1 MLAVQRCEREPESLA
16 PRASDVPPFSLTWAV
31 CHARIVAQHALPVDV
46 AREHGAVLVGVQDE
60 TLWIAVADPTTP
72 GLAAALA
79 RAARRPVRLLA
90 AGKAEIDLAID
101 AAWQTG
107 ARAARFR
114 ALIDDLGLSY
124 LLDTRD
130 RALLEGGGDDTR
142 DVAAAVAARLPDGWG
157 PELLGLLDGLPHLSA
172 TASMRAPL
180 RLLLPPALRAPAGEP
195 AMMPWCVEHDTLIL
209 ACAALPSA
217 ALLAEITAWTG
228 LRVRAVLCNPASLRP
243 ASAVSAIMHAP
254 RARRWAR
261 GKPATPQ
268 RWDLGMGAMQRA
280 QVQALA
286 RQTGTPAIQVAEQL
300 DLKHARA
307 DRKPL
312 AEPEPAALALLPS
325 ALCRSLGV
333 LPARLADGCLEVAIA
348 AETAGEEIAA
358 ALAIVAGMP
367 VRTFGVDPGALR
379 ATQTRAYGAA
389 PFSRGQRAAGYA
401 RELDSLAVAGMPAI
415 TTDDIAAGQRL
426 ARMALEIAAVQAAVP
441 SVRLEQ
447 YGGTPPDAHVAP
459 IALLRRCRAVP
470 LRREGGALWV
480 AFAALDVEAVTA
492 LATATQL
499 TIRPLLATARAIEAR
514 IAVLESEHLVV
525 VRDDAQDDGDRSSP
539 ITDFL
544 LREGLLSRTELLAL
558 PQGDAQPLDER
569 LDSRGLLSFVDFAEL
584 AARLSGLELFDPQ
597 LRSRQEEVV
606 DGLGHRSRRAV
617 WDDPIDPMVAALLPA
632 DIVRSHGVLPIRRDD
647 DVMVVAVIDPF
658 DPAQP
663 AILALL
669 GAEHIRR
676 TVAPRPAMMSALA
689 RARGVTRLGERLLE
703 RGVVSADE
711 LRQAL
716 HVHRSTG
723 VRLGQALVYLN
734 LVSQEQLAYFLAEQY
749 DLGFISP
756 RDMAIDVAIARLL
769 PEEIEREIAALP
781 LYRTGHTLVVAT
793 PDPTNQSALDEVA
806 ARTGEVVLPVV
817 CTESDFEAL
826 LEDVYH
832 DDYLRQST
840 SELIIRSPDES
851 ASKVLSRGQVVTFA
865 ILALIV
871 VLAAWWMPA
880 ATGIALTA
888 ASGLFYVVFSLFRC
902 YLIYRATAGSLEV
915 PITAEEL
922 AALDEAALPI
932 YTILVPLYKEA
943 SVLPTLLLGMSRL
956 DYPATKLDVKLLLEE
971 DDLET
976 RQAVEATA
984 LPSYVHPVIVP
995 VAQPRGKPKACNYG
1009 LIHARGSYVVI
1020 FDAED
1025 VPDPDQLKKVVV
1037 AFRKSDPAVACMQAK
1052 LNYYNSSQNLL
1063 TRWFTIEYSMW
1074 FDLFLPGLD
1083 AAKLPVPLGGTSNHF
1098 ITSRLRAAGAWDP
1111 YNVTEDADLGIRLFR
1126 HGWRTAVIDST
1137 TYEEANS
1144 EIINWIRQRSRW
1156 VKGYAQT
1163 FLVHMRHPI
1172 SLWRALGTRAF
1183 LSFLLVVGGTVF
1195 GFLLNPILWVL
1206 TTLWY
1211 LTHAGF
1217 IRAIFP
1223 LPVFYI
1229 GAISLFVGNFAFI
1242 YINMSGCI
1250 RRGYY
1255 DMVRFA
1261 LTSPLYWALISL
1273 AAWKGVLQLM
1283 TNPFHWEK
1291 TTHGLYK
1298 RKAR

>member
-1 MLAVQRCEREPESLA
+1 MLAVQRYEREPETLA
-16 PRASDVPPFSLTWAV
+16 PRASDSAPFNLTWAV
-31 CHARIVAQHALPVDV
+31 CHARIVSQHALPAAA
-46 AREHGAVLVGVQDE
+46 AREYGAILVGVQGE
-60 TLWIAVADPTTP
+60 VLWIAVPDPAIP
-72 GLAAALA
+72 GLAASLAL
-79 RAARRPVRLLA
+79 AARRPVRLLA
-90 AGKAEIDLAID
+90 AGKAEIVLASAGD
-101 AAWQTG
+101 RQSG
-107 ARAARFR
+107 ARAIRFR
-114 ALIDDLGLSY
+114 SLIDDLGLSY
-124 LLDTRD
+124 LLDPRD
-130 RALLEGGGDDTR
+130 RALLDGDDGGTR
-142 DVAAAVAARLPDGWG
+142 DVAAAVAARLPEGWG

-172 TASMRAPL
+172 AATMRAPL
-180 RLLLPPALRAPAGEP
+180 RLLLPPALRGSPVQP
-195 AMMPWCVEHDTLIL
+195 AMMPWCVEHETLIL

-217 ALLAEITAWTG
+217 AVLADIAAWTG
-228 LRVRAVLCNPASLRP
+228 LRVRPVLCNPASLRP
-243 ASAVSAIMHAP
+243 ASAVSHLAP
-254 RARRWAR
+254 VPHARRRLR
-261 GKPATPQ
+261 GKPASPQ
-268 RWDLGMGAMQRA
+268 RWDLRMGATQRA

-286 RQTGTPAIQVAEQL
+286 RQTGRPAALVAEEL
-300 DLKHARA
+300 ALKHRRDEHKLPA
-307 DRKPL
+307 D
-312 AEPEPAALALLPS
+312 PALDALALLPV

-333 LPARLADGCLEVAIA
+333 LPTRLADGCLEVAIA

-358 ALAIVAGMP
+358 ALAIVAGIP
-367 VRTFGVDPGALR
+367 VRTFGVDAGALR
-379 ATQTRAYGAA
+379 AAWATAYSNTQLPPGHRA
-389 PFSRGQRAAGYA
+389 SGYA
-401 RELDSLAVAGMPAI
+401 RELASLTGSGEPAPAA
-415 TTDDIAAGQRL
+415 DDIAEGNRL
-426 ARMALEIAAVQAAVP
+426 SRLALEIAAVQAAVP
-441 SVRLEQ
+441 SIRLEQ
-447 YGGTPPDAHVAP
+447 YGGTPLDAHVAP
-459 IALLRRCRAVP
+459 IALLRRCHAVP
-470 LRREGGALWV
+470 LRREGEVLWV
-480 AFAALDVEAVTA
+480 AFAAPDKDAVAA
-492 LATATQL
+492 LAQATRL

-514 IAVLESEHLVV
+514 IAVLEAEHLVV
-525 VRDDAQDDGDRSSP
+525 VRDSARDGGERSSP

-544 LREGLLSRTELLAL
+544 LREGLLSQTALLEL
-558 PQGDAQPLDER
+558 PHGDAQPLDEL
-569 LDSRGLLSFVDFAEL
+569 LDARGLLSFVDFAEL

-606 DGLGHRSRRAV
+606 DALGHRGRRVV

-632 DIVRSHGVLPIRRDD
+632 DIVHTHGVLPIRRDGD
-647 DVMVVAVIDPF
+647 GMVVAVIDPF

-663 AILALL
+663 AILVLL
-669 GAEHIRR
+669 GAARIRR

-756 RDMAIDVAIARLL
+756 RDMVVDEAIARLL

-781 LYRTGHTLVVAT
+781 LYRAGHSLVVAT
-793 PDPTNQSALDEVA
+793 PDPTNQSSLDEVA
-806 ARTGEVVLPVV
+806 ARTGEAVVPVV

-826 LEDVYH
+826 LEDVYR

-840 SELIIRSPDES
+840 SSLIVRSPDES
-851 ASKVLSRGQVVTFA
+851 ASKVWSRGQLVA
-865 ILALIV
+865 IAVFMLCL
-871 VLAAWWMPA
+871 VLGAWRVPA

-902 YLIYRATAGSLEV
+902 YLIYRATSGSLEV
-915 PITAEEL
+915 PVTPEEL
-922 AALDEAALPI
+922 AALDESALPI

-976 RQAVEATA
+976 RRAVEATA

-1025 VPDPDQLKKVVV
+1025 VPDPDQLKKVVA

-1052 LNYYNSSQNLL
+1052 LNYYNSAQNLL

-1098 ITSRLRAAGAWDP
+1098 ITSRLRTAGAWDP

-1195 GFLLNPILWVL
+1195 GFMLNPILWVL

-1211 LTHAGF
+1211 LSHAGF

-1223 LPVFYI
+1223 LPVFYL

-1273 AAWKGVLQLM
+1273 AAWKGVLQLF